1 MSPRIQNCIDC
12 GAPLNGRA
20 DKRFCDDYCRIHYN
34 NKMKSGSNNLVR
46 NINNALKKNR
56 NILAGFLK
64 DGEDTTK
71 ISREK
76 LLENGFI
83 FKYGTHSY
91 TTKKGS
97 KYIYCYDYGYLKLE
111 HNLFLVV
118 RLKNEHLDKPNFI
131 KG

>member
-34 NKMKSGSNNLVR
+34 NKMKSGSNNLIR

-64 DGEDTTK
+64 EDEETAK

-76 LLENGFI
+76 LLGNGFI

-91 TTKKGS
+91 TTKKAVNTFTAMIMGTS
-97 KYIYCYDYGYLKLE
+97 
-111 HNLFLVV
+111 NLNMICFWWS
-118 RLKNEHLDKPNFI
+118 D
-131 KG
+131 

>member
-1 MSPRIQNCIDC
+1 
-12 GAPLNGRA
+12 
-20 DKRFCDDYCRIHYN
+20 
-34 NKMKSGSNNLVR
+34 MKSGGNNFIR

-56 NILAGFLK
+56 NILASVLK

-76 LLENGFI
+76 LLNSGFI

-111 HNLFLVV
+111 HDWFLVV
-118 RLKNEHLDKPNFI
+118 RLKNEHLDKPNSI

>member
-1 MSPRIQNCIDC
+1 
-12 GAPLNGRA
+12 
-20 DKRFCDDYCRIHYN
+20 
-34 NKMKSGSNNLVR
+34 MKSGSNNLIR

-64 DGEDTTK
+64 EDEETAK

-76 LLENGFI
+76 LLGNGFI

-111 HNLFLVV
+111 HDLFLVV
-118 RLKNEHLDKPNFI
+118 RLKTEHLDKPNFI